1 MFYKQLITSVC
12 MFFTIA
18 HASNNVPGYAPVEID
33 PERLQLYGVTSEIVE
48 MRDLTKTIRTVGIV
62 TVDERR
68 ISNIQTKFNG
78 WIEKLYVNF
87 TNEYVKKGDPLF
99 KVYSPELFSTQEE
112 YLLALKGT
120 QRKIEGRF
128 SEELHKSDLELFMAA
143 KKRLELWDIPTDE
156 IKRLEN
162 TMQASKTLLLRSPVS
177 GVVTH
182 LNAFLGKNVMSGMN
196 IYVIADLSKI
206 WILGDIYE
214 QDIDLVNLGQKAI
227 LTITSFPAQY
237 VKKEITFID
246 YILDESARTV
256 KVRFE
261 SDNFDFRLKPG
272 MYGTVEIQKN
282 MGKSLAIPEE
292 AVINTGERKIV
303 FVDKGHG
310 YFEPRDIEIG
320 FKAEQYYQVI
330 SGVSQGERVITSSQF
345 LIDSESRLKG
355 SGDEKV
361 KDSIMERG
369 NGRKNH

>member
-1 MFYKQLITSVC
+1 MFNKQLIA
-12 MFFTIA
+12 IA
-18 HASNNVPGYAPVEID
+18 FLIITNFANAYNKVPGYSPVEIA
-33 PERLQLYGVTSEIVE
+33 PERLQLYGVTSQLVE

-68 ISNIQTKFNG
+68 VSNIQTKFNG

-87 TNEYVKKGDPLF
+87 TNKYVKEGDPLF
-99 KVYSPELFSTQEE
+99 QVYSPELLSTQEE

-128 SEELHKSDLELFMAA
+128 AEELHKSDLELLLAA
-143 KKRLELWDIPTDE
+143 KKRLELWDIPVEE
-156 IKRLEN
+156 INRLEN
-162 TMQASKTLLLRSPVS
+162 TMQASKTLLIRSPVS

-182 LNAFLGKNVMSGMN
+182 LNAFLGKNVISGMN

-214 QDIDLVNLGQKAI
+214 QDIDLVDLGQKAI
-227 LTITSFPAQY
+227 LTITSFPSEY
-237 VKKEITFID
+237 IKKEITFID
-246 YILDESARTV
+246 YVLDESARTV

-261 SDNFDFRLKPG
+261 SDNFDFKLKPG
-272 MYGTVEIQKN
+272 MFGAVEIKKN

-292 AVINTGERKIV
+292 AVINTGKRKIV

-310 YFEPRDIEIG
+310 YFEPREVVIG
-320 FKAEQYYQVI
+320 FKADQYYQVI
-330 SGVSQGERVITSSQF
+330 SGLSANERVITSAQF

-355 SGDEKV
+355 TESENV
-361 KDSIMERG
+361 EMLIEEESQW
-369 NGRKNH
+369 

>member
-1 MFYKQLITSVC
+1 MFYKQLIFIILL
-12 MFFTIA
+12 FFNIFA
-18 HASNNVPGYAPVEID
+18 HAADKVPGYAPVEID

-87 TNEYVKKGDPLF
+87 TNEYVKEGDPLF
-99 KVYSPELFSTQEE
+99 QVYSPELLSTQEE
-112 YLLALKGT
+112 YLLALKGA

-128 SEELHKSDLELFMAA
+128 SEELHKSDLELLIAA
-143 KKRLELWDIPTDE
+143 KKRLELWDIPLDE
-156 IKRLEN
+156 INRLEK
-162 TMQASKTLLLRSPVS
+162 TLEASKTLLIRSPVS

-182 LNAFLGKNVMSGMN
+182 LNAFLGKDVMKGMN

-214 QDIDLVNLGQKAI
+214 QDIDLVELGQKAI

-246 YILDESARTV
+246 YVLDESARTV

-261 SDNFDFRLKPG
+261 SDNFDFKLKPG
-272 MYGTVEIQKN
+272 MYGTVEIKKN
-282 MGKSLAIPEE
+282 MGRSLAIPEE
-292 AVINTGERKIV
+292 AVINTGVRKIV

-310 YFEPRDIEIG
+310 YFEPRSVEIG
-320 FKAEQYYQVI
+320 FKADQYYQVV
-330 SGVSQGERVITSSQF
+330 SGVSSGERVITSAQF

-355 SGDEKV
+355 TEDENV
-361 KDSIMERG
+361 EMLIEEESQW
-369 NGRKNH
+369 

>member
-1 MFYKQLITSVC
+1 MFYKKLILIIFL
-12 MFFTIA
+12 FFSIFA
-18 HASNNVPGYAPVEID
+18 YPSNKIPGYAPVKID
-33 PERLQLYGVTSEIVE
+33 PQRLQLYGITSELVE
-48 MRDLTKTIRTVGIV
+48 KRDLIKTIRTVGIV

-99 KVYSPELFSTQEE
+99 KIYSPELFSTQEE

-128 SEELHKSDLELFMAA
+128 AKELHQSDLDLLMAA
-143 KKRLELWDIPTDE
+143 KKRLELWDVPPDE

-162 TMQASKTLLLRSPVS
+162 SLQASKTLLIRSPVN

-182 LNAFLGKNVMSGMN
+182 LNAFLGKDVEPGTN

-206 WILGDIYE
+206 WILADIYE

-246 YILDESARTV
+246 YILDEKTRTV

-261 SDNFDFRLKPG
+261 ADNFDFKLKPG
-272 MYGTVEIQKN
+272 MYGSVEIKKK
-282 MGKSLAIPEE
+282 MGRSLAIPEE
-292 AVINTGERKIV
+292 ALINTGKRKIV
-303 FVDKGHG
+303 FVDKGDG
-310 YFEPRDIEIG
+310 YFEPRDVEIG
-320 FKAEQYYQVI
+320 FKADQYYQVI
-330 SGVSQGERVITSSQF
+330 SGLSAKERVITSAQF
-345 LIDSESRLKG
+345 LIDSESRLQG
-355 SGDEKV
+355 TEKENV
-361 KDSIMERG
+361 QKLIEKESQW
-369 NGRKNH
+369 